1 MNFIRNKL
9 TLVVFTLVLLVVL
22 TACSDSAGTS
32 INSTDALD
40 NVKFELVSEDTDLNT
55 DINYIIKMTNNSEHK
70 IVQNNVLFSF
80 INEPGE
86 SGETTNPFGI
96 IAKGNKL
103 NIEPGESVD
112 LEFNFPN
119 TFYEDFEEYE
129 VRKANLYFTGYL
141 NKLNQESHADFTTLI
156 NLEQ

>member
-1 MNFIRNKL
+1 MNSISKKL
-9 TLVVFTLVLLVVL
+9 TLVISTLMVFVIL
-22 TACSDSAGTS
+22 TACNDSSASSKNS
-32 INSTDALD
+32 IDALV
-40 NVKFELVSEDTDLNT
+40 NVKFELISEDTDLNT

-80 INEPGE
+80 INEPDE

-112 LEFNFPN
+112 LEFNFPSN
-119 TFYEDFEEYE
+119 FYEDFEEYE

-141 NKLNQESHADFTTLI
+141 NKLNTDSHADFITLI
-156 NLEQ
+156 NLKK